1 MYRWIKKEDLND
13 YELQN
18 NRLSYKNL
26 FYDDDSLILCN
37 NIIEDYEELELLSG
51 YEYDENTDEYAEIYQ
66 YYIIDDD
73 TAKRLQEINEIVY
86 YHNRLDIYILGVTH
100 FGTSWSYVLTDL
112 KLVNDSDGY
121 YKAIYEK
128 EVLKNDN

>member
-1 MYRWIKKEDLND
+1 MLYRYINEKDLNE

-26 FYDDDSLILCN
+26 FYKDDSLILCN
-37 NIIEDYEELELLSG
+37 NITEDYEELELLSG
-51 YEYDENTDEYAEIYQ
+51 YDYDEENEEYIDIYQ

-86 YHNRLDIYILGVTH
+86 YHNRLDIYILGVSH

-112 KLVNDSDGY
+112 KLVKNEDGY
-121 YKAIYEK
+121 YSAIYEK
-128 EVLKNDN
+128 ES